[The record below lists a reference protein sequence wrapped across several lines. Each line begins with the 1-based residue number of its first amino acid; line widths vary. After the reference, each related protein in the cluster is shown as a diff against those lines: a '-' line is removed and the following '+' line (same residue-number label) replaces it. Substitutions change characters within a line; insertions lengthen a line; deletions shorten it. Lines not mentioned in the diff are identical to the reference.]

1 MRNEILLIVSLVV
14 LYAMVLL
21 WYQLFG
27 RSGMYCFTV
36 FATIAANIEVLLLVD
51 AFGME
56 MTLGNI
62 LFATTF
68 LVTDILSETEGKK
81 AAQKAVWVGI
91 ATSVLFILVSQ
102 SWLQYQVSANDFAFP
117 AFQQIFS
124 NTPRMMLASLAVYA
138 IAQMFDVWM
147 YHFWWKLTTKKFGDS
162 HRFLWLRNNGSTLLS
177 QLLNTVLFTGF
188 AFWGTYDV
196 PTLLSIALSSYV
208 IFIVTSLADTP
219 VVYLA
224 RYMREKGRPKQ
235 GIPEKNVY
243 LGRKETNQEL

>member
-1 MRNEILLIVSLVV
+1 MRNEILLIGSMVV
-14 LYAMVLL
+14 LYGAVLL
-21 WYQLFG
+21 WYKLFG
-27 RSGMYCFTV
+27 RAGMYCFTV
-36 FATIAANIEVLLLVD
+36 FATITANIEVLLLVD

-68 LVTDILSETEGKK
+68 LVTDILSETEGKP
-81 AAQKAVWVGI
+81 AAQKSVWVGI

-117 AFQQIFS
+117 SFRQIFS

-138 IAQMFDVWM
+138 IAQVFDVWM
-147 YHFWWKLTTKKFGDS
+147 YHFWWGLTTRKYGDS
-162 HRFLWLRNNGSTLLS
+162 RRFLWLRNNGSTLLS
-177 QLLNTVLFTGF
+177 QLLNAVLFTGF
-188 AFWGTYDV
+188 AFWGIYDL
-196 PTLLSIALSSYV
+196 PTLVSIALSSYA

-224 RYMREKGRPKQ
+224 RRMKEK
-235 GIPEKNVY
+235 
-243 LGRKETNQEL
+243 

>member
-1 MRNEILLIVSLVV
+1 MKNEILLVVSMVALYGAV
-14 LYAMVLL
+14 LR
-21 WYQLFG
+21 WYKLFG

-81 AAQKAVWVGI
+81 AAEKAVWVGV

-102 SWLQYQVSANDFAFP
+102 SWLQYRVSENDVMFPSFRQV
-117 AFQQIFS
+117 FS

-147 YHFWWKLTTKKFGDS
+147 YHFWWKLTTRKCGDS

-177 QLLNTVLFTGF
+177 QLLNTLLFTGF
-188 AFWGTYDV
+188 AFWGTYDM
-196 PTLLSIALSSYV
+196 PTLVSIALSSYV

-224 RYMREKGRPKQ
+224 RRMRENGRRME
-235 GIPEKNVY
+235 GIPHKNVY
-243 LGRKETNQEL
+243 LVRKETNQEP

>member
-1 MRNEILLIVSLVV
+1 MRNEILLIGSMVV
-14 LYAMVLL
+14 LYGAVLL
-21 WYQLFG
+21 WYKLFG
-27 RSGMYCFTV
+27 RAGMYCFTV
-36 FATIAANIEVLLLVD
+36 FATITANIEVLLLVD

-68 LVTDILSETEGKK
+68 LVTDILSETEGKQ
-81 AAQKAVWVGI
+81 AAQKSVWVGI

-117 AFQQIFS
+117 SFRQIFS

-138 IAQMFDVWM
+138 IAQVFDVWM
-147 YHFWWKLTTKKFGDS
+147 YHFWWGLTTRKYGDS
-162 HRFLWLRNNGSTLLS
+162 RRFLWLRNNGSTLLS
-177 QLLNTVLFTGF
+177 QLLNAVLFTGF
-188 AFWGTYDV
+188 AFWGIHDM

-224 RYMREKGRPKQ
+224 RRMKEK
-235 GIPEKNVY
+235 
-243 LGRKETNQEL
+243 

>member
-1 MRNEILLIVSLVV
+1 MRNEILLIGSMVV
-14 LYAMVLL
+14 LYGAVLL
-21 WYQLFG
+21 WYKLFG
-27 RSGMYCFTV
+27 RAGMYCFTV
-36 FATIAANIEVLLLVD
+36 FATITANIEVLLLVD

-68 LVTDILSETEGKK
+68 LVTDILSETEGKQ
-81 AAQKAVWVGI
+81 AAQKSVWVGI

-117 AFQQIFS
+117 SFRQIFS

-138 IAQMFDVWM
+138 IAQVFDVWM
-147 YHFWWKLTTKKFGDS
+147 YHFWWNLTTKKYGDS
-162 HRFLWLRNNGSTLLS
+162 RRFLWLRNNGSTLLS
-177 QLLNTVLFTGF
+177 QLLNAVLFTGF
-188 AFWGTYDV
+188 AFWGIYDL
-196 PTLLSIALSSYV
+196 PTLVSIALSSYV

-224 RYMREKGRPKQ
+224 RRMKEK
-235 GIPEKNVY
+235 
-243 LGRKETNQEL
+243 

>member
-1 MRNEILLIVSLVV
+1 MKNEVLLMISMFV
-14 LYAMVLL
+14 LYGAVLL
-21 WYQLFG
+21 WYKLFG
-27 RSGMYCFTV
+27 RAGMYCFTV
-36 FATIAANIEVLLLVD
+36 FATITANIEVLLLVD

-68 LVTDILSETEGKK
+68 LVTDILSETEGKQ
-81 AAQKAVWVGI
+81 AAQKSVWVGI
-91 ATSVLFILVSQ
+91 ATSILFILVSQ

-117 AFQQIFS
+117 AFRQIFS

-138 IAQMFDVWM
+138 IAQVFDVWM
-147 YHFWWKLTTKKFGDS
+147 YHFWWNLTTQKYGDS
-162 HRFLWLRNNGSTLLS
+162 RRFLWLRNNGSTLLS

-188 AFWGTYDV
+188 AFWGTYDM

-224 RYMREKGRPKQ
+224 RRMKEK
-235 GIPEKNVY
+235 
-243 LGRKETNQEL
+243 